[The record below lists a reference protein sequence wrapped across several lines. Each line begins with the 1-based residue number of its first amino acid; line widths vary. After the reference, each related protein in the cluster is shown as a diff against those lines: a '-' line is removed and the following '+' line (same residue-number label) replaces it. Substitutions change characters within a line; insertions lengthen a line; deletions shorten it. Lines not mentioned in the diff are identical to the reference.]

1 MSAKIITIAHQKG
14 GVGKSTIAINLATE
28 LNKKHD
34 LKVIDLDYQKSITI
48 FNETRKEKEL
58 KPLDIIQIDTQ
69 NELIN
74 FLKQTDDLVLI
85 DSGGFDSDLNRIAII
100 GADLIITPLSNN
112 LIEIY
117 GLEAFKKILK
127 ELKELEPNIKSHV
140 LLNNV
145 NPQAKKSIK
154 ELQEYI
160 KSNNEYFELF
170 DTVFRR
176 RADFAKSF
184 EEGKSVIEIDK
195 KSKASKELK
204 NLIKEIKRVLNGQ
217 I

>member
-1 MSAKIITIAHQKG
+1 MNRKIITIAHQKG
-14 GVGKSTIAINLATE
+14 GVGKSTVAINLATE
-28 LNKKHD
+28 LNKKHN

-48 FNETRKEKEL
+48 FNETRKEKGL

-69 NELIN
+69 NELID

-117 GLEAFKKILK
+117 GLEAFKRILK
-127 ELKELEPNIKSHV
+127 DLKEVEPNIKSNV

-145 NPQAKKSIK
+145 NPQAKKSIR
-154 ELQEYI
+154 ELQAYI